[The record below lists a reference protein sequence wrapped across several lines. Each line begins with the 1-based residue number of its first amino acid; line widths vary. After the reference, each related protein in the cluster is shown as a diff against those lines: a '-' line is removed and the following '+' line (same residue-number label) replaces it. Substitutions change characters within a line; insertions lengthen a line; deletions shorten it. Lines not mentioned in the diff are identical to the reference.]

1 MLRRPPRSTRTVPLF
16 PYTTPFRSVDGLQ
29 ARRQEAWETGDF
41 KKAASLDDEL
51 LDYKLAAKE
60 RAKSGKP
67 SVEVPEFKANDEPL
81 SPDHM
86 DTLASWA
93 QEKDAS
99 GTPLRPWAK
108 PDIGRAW
115 GREGGCQCV

>member
-67 SVEVPEFKANDEPL
+67 SVEVPEFKANEEPL
-81 SPDHM
+81 SPR
-86 DTLASWA
+86 S
-93 QEKDAS
+93 EERRVGK
-99 GTPLRPWAK
+99 
-108 PDIGRAW
+108 
-115 GREGGCQCV
+115 ECVSTCSSRGSRTH